1 MTTKFETEHE
11 NITFSFTTTEQHLN
25 NIKTK
30 IAMTTLETILYILGW
45 STMIGIF
52 NYLESE

>member
-30 IAMTTLETILYILGW
+30 IV
-45 STMIGIF
+45 
-52 NYLESE
+52 